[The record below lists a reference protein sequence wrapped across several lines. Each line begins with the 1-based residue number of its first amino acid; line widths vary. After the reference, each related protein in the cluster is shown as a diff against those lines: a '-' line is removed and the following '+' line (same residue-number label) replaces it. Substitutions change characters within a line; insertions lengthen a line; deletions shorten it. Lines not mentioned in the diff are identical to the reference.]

1 MHEGGPFVLPH
12 QRRRFHGTLTK
23 AGPPPEMPH
32 AHGRKN
38 RSFDA
43 PSKRSITLIIY
54 VHIRAIGCVSSYPGP
69 WHHRTKRRDTHNQ
82 GHFETAHVFR
92 AWTLKLIRGAA
103 EQVDISGRGRG
114 EEDRGDG
121 RRYCTS
127 GPTRKEGLWSAAT
140 WVILLCSC

>member
-1 MHEGGPFVLPH
+1 MHEGGGPFVLPH

-54 VHIRAIGCVSSYPGP
+54 VHMHIPGYM
-69 WHHRTKRRDTHNQ
+69 KV
-82 GHFETAHVFR
+82 A
-92 AWTLKLIRGAA
+92 
-103 EQVDISGRGRG
+103 
-114 EEDRGDG
+114 
-121 RRYCTS
+121 
-127 GPTRKEGLWSAAT
+127 
-140 WVILLCSC
+140 